1 MMNNTNTNTNE
12 PVSVE
17 KSITRRPS
25 TRTSG
30 YKTHEESTGKEIIKR
45 PITCHR
51 LKKNEQITITFKLS
65 NLDISPNNFVGF
77 GGWFYVSAADDIT
90 YKTTNFGNN
99 TRNIQIANNE
109 WSAFGSLYV
118 KDDVDDLKIID
129 PTITFTANEDLDI
142 GFYELNCGI
151 VQHDFLTDVLK
162 EDPKQLDNIHIY
174 APEANF
180 FEQEGEVS
188 IVHPSP
194 LLTHREALIWLKRC
208 NRCARF
214 LPVNF
219 PNDSHP
225 LSFSRHARFKQHVDF
240 ETGDRVEASKGFQL
254 ECRFCKKFAVNLPLN
269 SQRTV
274 DQLKED
280 GARRRGFEALLEQLY
295 GESTQLTYRVKNN
308 GRELATFIWERFD
321 CKCFNCGT
329 ELPTA
334 KDMHL
339 DHTRP
344 LSLLWPLD
352 DTATCLCENCNS
364 QKSNKTPAE
373 FYSNKKLSEL
383 SEITGISLD
392 ELQSSIINTEAVEA
406 IIADLDWLIKDFC
419 VEQNLNQ
426 FRDGKNT
433 AELFLSALQRVF
445 NQTKYGIDYD
455 LIKIYSE
462 HYDSL

>member
-1 MMNNTNTNTNE
+1 MTNNTNENT
-12 PVSVE
+12 PVGVE

-25 TRTSG
+25 TRFSG
-30 YKTHEESTGKEIIKR
+30 YKTHKESTGKEVMKR
-45 PITCHR
+45 PITCYR
-51 LKKNEQITITFKLS
+51 LKKDEQITISFKLS
-65 NLDISPNNFVGF
+65 DLNIAENNFVGF
-77 GGWFYVSAADDIT
+77 GGWFYVSAADAIT

-118 KDDVDDLKIID
+118 KDNVDNLKILD

-142 GFYELNCGI
+142 GFYELKCGS
-151 VQHDFLTDVLK
+151 VQHDFLTEVLK

-180 FEQEGEVS
+180 FEKEGEVS
-188 IVHPSP
+188 VVHPLP
-194 LLTHREALIWLKRC
+194 LLTHREASILLKRC

-240 ETGDRVEASKGFQL
+240 ETGERIEASKGFQL

-274 DQLKED
+274 DQMKED
-280 GARRRGFEALLEQLY
+280 GARRRGFESLLEHLY
-295 GESTQLTYRVKNN
+295 GESAQLSYRKNN
-308 GRELATFIWERFD
+308 NGKELASDIWDKFD
-321 CKCFNCGT
+321 RKCFNCEA
-329 ELPTA
+329 ELPSA
-334 KDMHL
+334 KKDMHL

-352 DTATCLCENCNS
+352 ATATCLCGNCNS
-364 QKSNKTPAE
+364 QKSNQTPAE
-373 FYSNKKLSEL
+373 FYSNQKLIEL
-383 SEITGISLD
+383 SVITGIPLD
-392 ELQSSIINTEAVEA
+392 ELQNSSVNIEAVET
-406 IIADLDWLIKDFC
+406 IISNIDWLVKDFC
-419 VEQNLNQ
+419 VEENLNQ
-426 FRDGKNT
+426 YRDGKNT
-433 AELFLSALQRVF
+433 AELFLSALQRAF
-445 NQTKYGIDYD
+445 DRTEYGVDYD
-455 LIKIYSE
+455 LIEIYSS
-462 HYDSL
+462 HYGSP